1 MTAPLIEHFDANVA
15 LERWD
20 DIPAAELD
28 SGNPVQNGHF
38 YVNDAASGLMAGVWD
53 CTAMTTVMA
62 PYPVN
67 EFMILLDG
75 EVTMIE
81 ENGRETLVRAGE
93 SFIIPKGLP
102 CQWKQPGYVKKFFMI
117 FDDKSGADPAGVAGF
132 RVIKPDSQAALAPAG
147 PPAAETL
154 LGPVPVWRA
163 HSWFA
168 DATGQ
173 WTVGTWQSSAFHRKP
188 ETIARHELMHIIE
201 GAVTLP
207 DGNGGTQRF
216 TAGDTLMAPLGA
228 IYEWDS
234 AEPVRKLYCS
244 FTPDAASARAAV
256 AE

>member
-1 MTAPLIEHFDANVA
+1 MTAPLIERFDANVA

-20 DIPAAELD
+20 DIPAAELE
-28 SGNPVQNGHF
+28 SGTPVQNGHF
-38 YVNDAASGLMAGVWD
+38 YVNDEANGFMAGVWD

-75 EVTMIE
+75 EVMMIE
-81 ENGRETLVRAGE
+81 ESGRETLVRAGE

-102 CQWKQPGYVKKFFMI
+102 CQWKQPGYVKKFFVI

-132 RVIKPDSQAALAPAG
+132 RVIKPDSQAALAPAD

-154 LGPVPVWRA
+154 LGPVPDWRT
-163 HSWFA
+163 HTWFT

-173 WTVGTWQSSAFHRKP
+173 WRVGTWRSTAFHRKP
-188 ETIARHELMHIIE
+188 ETIARHELMHIVE

-207 DGNGGTQRF
+207 DGQGGTQRF
-216 TAGDTLMAPLGA
+216 AAGDTLMAPLGA
-228 IYEWDS
+228 SYEWDS

-244 FTPDAASARAAV
+244 FTPNAAARAAV